1 MKTGKKLDDR
11 VNVKIRI
18 EPALKAK
25 VEEIFDHYK
34 LSTSQAINLFLHSV
48 AESKSLNFNLKMP
61 NEITQKVLDES
72 RQGINVSSN
81 ASVREL
87 FEEIEEELEQENQQA
102 LELGKKE
109 RGTSC

>member
-1 MKTGKKLDDR
+1 MKTEKRVDDR

-18 EPALKAK
+18 EPVLKAQAER
-25 VEEIFDHYK
+25 VFDHYK

-48 AESKSLNFNLKMP
+48 AESNSLNFNLKMP
-61 NEITQKVLDES
+61 NEVTQKVLEES

-87 FEEIEEELEQENQQA
+87 FEEVEKELEQENQQE

-109 RGTSC
+109 RGTSG

>member
-1 MKTGKKLDDR
+1 MKAEKRIDDR

-18 EPALKAK
+18 EPRLKAQ
-25 VEEIFDHYK
+25 VEKIFDHYK
-34 LSTSQAINLFLHSV
+34 LSTSQVINLFLHSV

-61 NEITQKVLDES
+61 NELTQKVLDES

-81 ASVREL
+81 TSVREL
-87 FEEIEEELEQENQQA
+87 FEEVEKELEQEKLQE